1 MQQPDFLKLPCRL
14 ERDGHGRETI
24 IGADGAV
31 IFSDGSGDTI
41 EGAAEWLVHCLN
53 TYPKLMTACK
63 AHLAAQQAIY
73 AAQEAIYATPDLK
86 RAAVAR
92 AIGQSIIADEQ
103 MSAAVDAAEQE

>member
-14 ERDGHGRETI
+14 ERDRHGRETI

-53 TYPKLMTACK
+53 TYPALLTASQK
-63 AHLAAQQAIY
+63 ALTFHDRYCDRVGPGENWARAVHSTLR
-73 AAQEAIYATPDLK
+73 EAI
-86 RAAVAR
+86 
-92 AIGQSIIADEQ
+92 
-103 MSAAVDAAEQE
+103 DAAEQE